1 MVKKLKKTTK
11 SGSKQLSDG
20 VHASAQQIWQ
30 AGLEAFA
37 KTQQEGEKVLAKLAK
52 KGSSLHKRTR
62 KIAESKVADVSDG
75 LLKLSNNV
83 GKQASS
89 SWDKLEQLIEN
100 TVANSLNHFGVST
113 KKELEALH
121 KRIDTLTKKG
131 AAAVGAKKPTT
142 KKAAV
147 KKVAAKKT
155 AAKKAVAK
163 KVAAKPAAKKT
174 PAKKA
179 PAKKAAA
186 KKPAARKAAVKTA

>member
-52 KGSSLHKRTR
+52 KGSSLQKRTR

-121 KRIDTLTKKG
+121 KRIDTLTRSAGVAGKK
-131 AAAVGAKKPTT
+131 ATT
-142 KKAAV
+142 KKP
-147 KKVAAKKT
+147 AAKKT
-155 AAKKAVAK
+155 TAKKTVAKKAVAK
-163 KVAAKPAAKKT
+163 KAVAKPAAKKA

-186 KKPAARKAAVKTA
+186 KKPAARKAAAKTA

>member
-37 KTQQEGEKVLAKLAK
+37 KTQQEGERVLAKLAK
-52 KGSSLHKRTR
+52 KGSSLQKRTR
-62 KIAESKVADVSDG
+62 KIAESKAADVSDG
-75 LLKLSNNV
+75 LLRLSNNV

-100 TVANSLNHFGVST
+100 TVANSLNHFGIST

-131 AAAVGAKKPTT
+131 ATAVGVKKPAA
-142 KKAAV
+142 KKAAG

-155 AAKKAVAK
+155 VAKKAVAK
-163 KVAAKPAAKKT
+163 KVTAKPAAKKS
-174 PAKKA
+174 

>member
-62 KIAESKVADVSDG
+62 KIAESKVANVSDG
-75 LLKLSNNV
+75 LLKLSDNV

-121 KRIDTLTKKG
+121 KRIDSLTKSTAG
-131 AAAVGAKKPTT
+131 AVKKPAAKKAAGKKATT
-142 KKAAV
+142 KKTV
-147 KKVAAKKT
+147 
-155 AAKKAVAK
+155 AKKAVAK
-163 KVAAKPAAKKT
+163 KAAAKPAAKKSPT
-174 PAKKA
+174 KKA

-186 KKPAARKAAVKTA
+186 KKAAARKAAVKTA

>member
-1 MVKKLKKTTK
+1 MVKKLKKTSK
-11 SGSKQLSDG
+11 SGSKQLTDG

-52 KGSSLHKRTR
+52 KGSSLQKRTR

-121 KRIDTLTKKG
+121 KRIDTLTKQAS
-131 AAAVGAKKPTT
+131 AATGKKVTT
-142 KKAAV
+142 KKPAA
-147 KKVAAKKT
+147 KKAAAKKT
-155 AAKKAVAK
+155 VAKKAVAK
-163 KVAAKPAAKKT
+163 KAAAKPAAKKA

>member
-37 KTQQEGEKVLAKLAK
+37 KTQQEGERVLAKLAK
-52 KGSSLHKRTR
+52 KGSSLQKRTR

-121 KRIDTLTKKG
+121 KRICLLYTSD
-131 AAAVGAKKPTT
+131 AADE
-142 KKAAV
+142 
-147 KKVAAKKT
+147 
-155 AAKKAVAK
+155 
-163 KVAAKPAAKKT
+163 
-174 PAKKA
+174 
-179 PAKKAAA
+179 
-186 KKPAARKAAVKTA
+186 

>member
-131 AAAVGAKKPTT
+131 SAVVTGKKAATKKPAAKKP
-142 KKAAV
+142 
-147 KKVAAKKT
+147 

-163 KVAAKPAAKKT
+163 KVAAKPAAKKA

>member
-11 SGSKQLSDG
+11 SGSKQLTDG

-121 KRIDTLTKKG
+121 KRIDSLTKKG
-131 AAAVGAKKPTT
+131 AAAVGAKKP
-142 KKAAV
+142 
-147 KKVAAKKT
+147 AAKKT
-155 AAKKAVAK
+155 AGKKVAAKKAVAK
-163 KVAAKPAAKKT
+163 KAAVKPAAKKS

-186 KKPAARKAAVKTA
+186 KKPAARKAAVKAA

>member
-52 KGSSLHKRTR
+52 KGSNLHKRTR
-62 KIAESKVADVSDG
+62 KIAESKVANVSDG
-75 LLKLSNNV
+75 LLKLSDNV

-121 KRIDTLTKKG
+121 KRIDSLTKSATG
-131 AAAVGAKKPTT
+131 VTKKP
-142 KKAAV
+142 
-147 KKVAAKKT
+147 AAKKT
-155 AAKKAVAK
+155 AGKKAAAKKTVAKKAVAK
-163 KVAAKPAAKKT
+163 KAAAKPAAKKS
-174 PAKKA
+174 PVKKA
-179 PAKKAAA
+179 PARKAAA

>member
-52 KGSSLHKRTR
+52 KGSSLQKRTR

-131 AAAVGAKKPTT
+131 STVTGKKATT
-142 KKAAV
+142 KKP
-147 KKVAAKKT
+147 AAKKT
-155 AAKKAVAK
+155 TAKKTVAKKAVAK
-163 KVAAKPAAKKT
+163 KAVAKPAAKKA

-186 KKPAARKAAVKTA
+186 KRPAARKAAAKTA

>member
-1 MVKKLKKTTK
+1 MVKKLKKTSK
-11 SGSKQLSDG
+11 SGSKQLTDG

-52 KGSSLHKRTR
+52 KGSSLQKRTR

-121 KRIDTLTKKG
+121 KRIDTLTKQASTATG
-131 AAAVGAKKPTT
+131 KKATT
-142 KKAAV
+142 KKPAA
-147 KKVAAKKT
+147 KKAAAKKT
-155 AAKKAVAK
+155 VAKKAVAK
-163 KVAAKPAAKKT
+163 KAAAKPAAKKA

>member
-37 KTQQEGEKVLAKLAK
+37 KTQQEGERVLAKLAK
-52 KGSSLHKRTR
+52 KGSSLQKRTR

-121 KRIDTLTKKG
+121 KRIDSLTNKG
-131 AAAVGAKKPTT
+131 AAAVGAKKP
-142 KKAAV
+142 
-147 KKVAAKKT
+147 
-155 AAKKAVAK
+155 AAKKAAG
-163 KVAAKPAAKKT
+163 
-174 PAKKA
+174 
-179 PAKKAAA
+179 KKAAA
-186 KKPAARKAAVKTA
+186 KKTCLLYTSDAADE